1 MARISQNGVQAT
13 PKEVMEFDTYFQ
25 QSGTGRGLCKFTLIL
40 AGGAAL
46 ITGAIC
52 GTKALIK
59 RFISPKESKPGKNP
73 SGATPSTS
81 VPKSQPVDTP
91 YEEVPPTPIEDPRQ
105 AAIGR
110 LLGGEDGGDLTE
122 ITPEM
127 LASAPDTNVMQGIIH
142 QGINLILAEK
152 KCGKTVLGV
161 HLGVSLAKGIGSD
174 LFSASG
180 DNRVVRQR
188 VIYYDT
194 ETFRSTMKSH
204 HGETLKDVLDNGFY
218 LREGKPGWEKLLKDM
233 AEQVLDHQ
241 RDSKDITLVL
251 DCIYEYPHH
260 EVEMLRKGAKRL
272 CTNAREQYGCN
283 LTVLMVTHLDD
294 KGKPIGSQNLQRTA
308 VTWIYLE
315 RVITKEPK
323 GKKGTAGKTVRTHND
338 TELLGEVAIS
348 WSGRNSKA
356 GRIICVAKGEAEGY
370 PGNLHYEVK
379 PLDWKEAKQDIQ
391 TAREIEAR
399 AEMAYES
406 YAQEHNIQK
415 PDSRCLDHVV
425 KTLLAEYNVAVN
437 PETVRTWLKN
447 YNPTGN

>member
-13 PKEVMEFDTYFQ
+13 PKEVMEIDTYFQ
-25 QSGTGRGLCKFTLIL
+25 RSGTGRGLCKFTLIL

-46 ITGAIC
+46 ITGAVYA
-52 GTKALIK
+52 TKALVK

-73 SGATPSTS
+73 SGATTSTS

-91 YEEVPPTPIEDPRQ
+91 YEEVPPTPIEDQRK
-105 AAIGR
+105 AAVGR

-161 HLGVSLAKGIGSD
+161 HLGVSLAKGKRSD

-260 EVEMLRKGAKRL
+260 EVEMLRKGADRL

-283 LTVLMVTHLDD
+283 LTVLMVTHLKDN
-294 KGKPIGSQNLQRTA
+294 GKPIGSQNLQRTA

-315 RVITKEPK
+315 KVITKEPK
-323 GKKGTAGKTVRTHND
+323 DKKGTAGKTVRTHND

-348 WSGRNSKA
+348 WGGRNSA
-356 GRIICVAKGEAEGY
+356 GRIICVAKGAKEGY

-399 AEMAYES
+399 AEMAYEN

-425 KTLLAEYNVAVN
+425 ETLLAEYNVAVN